1 METMAVVQRDISK
14 PWWNLRRNSD
24 WNHLRCSEGNA
35 NIKIPLGEI
44 AGGTPREIQKEA
56 PGEISKELWE
66 TIEDEFLQK
75 SREKF
80 LKKSR
85 KVQEDVWKKQ
95 SQENHNERRP
105 AENSKRNPV
114 KPFTR
119 NIRRANFSRISYR
132 SLERNSRKNT
142 RRISAKNSREKL
154 LYEILLGTIGEILSE
169 NPRGTLAE
177 ISEAI
182 LFPGLHPQFLL
193 KLPRE
198 FQKLFPKGFSIVSL
212 YISQWVFL

>member
-1 METMAVVQRDISK
+1 MKNPGMGTMAGNPKNNLAVVQRDISK

-24 WNHLRCSEGNA
+24 WNHLRCSERNA

-75 SREKF
+75 SREKL

-105 AENSKRNPV
+105 AEK
-114 KPFTR
+114 
-119 NIRRANFSRISYR
+119 
-132 SLERNSRKNT
+132 
-142 RRISAKNSREKL
+142 SRET
-154 LYEILLGTIGEILSE
+154 LYKKYQEGK
-169 NPRGTLAE
+169 
-177 ISEAI
+177 
-182 LFPGLHPQFLL
+182 F
-193 KLPRE
+193 
-198 FQKLFPKGFSIVSL
+198 
-212 YISQWVFL
+212 

>member
-1 METMAVVQRDISK
+1 MDIYWGFLRNSSWRILVGMETMAVVQRDISK

-95 SQENHNERRP
+95 SQENHNGEIP
-105 AENSKRNPV
+105 WNPLQEISGGQILVESPIEVSKGTPEKIPGESLPKTPV
-114 KPFTR
+114 
-119 NIRRANFSRISYR
+119 
-132 SLERNSRKNT
+132 RNSFMK
-142 RRISAKNSREKL
+142 
-154 LYEILLGTIGEILSE
+154 
-169 NPRGTLAE
+169 
-177 ISEAI
+177 
-182 LFPGLHPQFLL
+182 FC
-193 KLPRE
+193 
-198 FQKLFPKGFSIVSL
+198 
-212 YISQWVFL
+212 